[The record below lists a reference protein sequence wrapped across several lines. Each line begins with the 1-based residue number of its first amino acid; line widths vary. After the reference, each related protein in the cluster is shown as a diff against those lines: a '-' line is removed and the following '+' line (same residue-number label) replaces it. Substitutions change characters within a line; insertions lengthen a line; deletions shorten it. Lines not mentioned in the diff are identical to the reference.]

1 MARVWKLVVGVACA
15 CVCGV
20 ARADVVKLAD
30 LEARALSQRP
40 EVAASAARVN
50 GAAAEI
56 DAAKSTYYPQVSA
69 TLDGTLAPGRALIPY
84 EAGGK
89 DYLIAGSQTLSE
101 SGALRPQPRYGANV
115 AARGTLYD
123 FGRTR
128 SALDAARA
136 KQRASEADA
145 SARAQVLVL
154 EIRAAYLRWAV
165 AQELWG
171 LTKQAEAESKA
182 RADRVA
188 GLIAEG
194 AAPPSAATSAS
205 AQANAAASESERAEL
220 ELETARLE
228 LGYLSTRD
236 LGPDALPEPSLL
248 AVASQPSAA
257 GATGATNAT
266 GASLHSGA
274 VGPLALRLEQPRSRA
289 DVTGD
294 AELAAKYAQPAA
306 AGGAPPGPSGN
317 LPAAAPAIAPPTVAA
332 PAVTTPATAPAGATL
347 PATGQATTGTTAP
360 GTATPAAASAP
371 ASAATS
377 GALQPSA
384 ASPTHP
390 GSPQLQA
397 LETARAAAEAAR
409 RVQSRLTRP
418 ALAYR
423 VSAGIDGQDEHL
435 FPMFGI
441 GIGLT
446 VPLWDGG
453 ATSAAEAGARAAE
466 AELSAEL
473 DAERARDKHVRER
486 RNVQAQ
492 HADRLLALAET
503 AVALAET
510 RVQQLKDGPTLGTA
524 EQEALAAAEAER
536 AKARAELVKA
546 KAARVQ
552 LQLGL

>member
-1 MARVWKLVVGVACA
+1 MARVWHLVMGVACA
-15 CVCGV
+15 CVCGI

-40 EVAASAARVN
+40 EVAASAARVR

-56 DAAKSTYYPQVSA
+56 DAVESTYYPQISA
-69 TLDGTLAPGRALIPY
+69 SLDGTVAPGRALIPY
-84 EAGGK
+84 KADGK

-101 SGALRPQPRYGANV
+101 SGALQPQPRYGANV

-154 EIRAAYLRWAV
+154 EVRAAYLRWAV

-171 LTKQAEAESKA
+171 LTRQAEAESKG

-257 GATGATNAT
+257 GAESDGVWLQ
-266 GASLHSGA
+266 SRA
-274 VGPLALRLEQPRSRA
+274 VGPLARRLEQPRGRMDMPA
-289 DVTGD
+289 A
-294 AELAAKYAQPAA
+294 AELAAKYAQPSA

-317 LPAAAPAIAPPTVAA
+317 LPPAAPATTPPAVAA
-332 PAVTTPATAPAGATL
+332 PAVTTPAIAPSGATP
-347 PATGQATTGTTAP
+347 PATGQATTGTAAP
-360 GTATPAAASAP
+360 GTAAPAATSAP
-371 ASAATS
+371 ASAAAS
-377 GALQPSA
+377 GGLQPSA
-384 ASPTHP
+384 ASPALA
-390 GSPQLQA
+390 GNPQLQA

-423 VSAGIDGQDEHL
+423 VSAGIEGQDEHL

-446 VPLWDGG
+446 MPLWDGG

-492 HADRLLALAET
+492 HADRLLALAEK
-503 AVALAET
+503 AVTLAET
-510 RVQQLKDGPTLGTA
+510 RVQQLKEGPTLGTA

-536 AKARAELVKA
+536 TKARSELVKA